1 MRVGKFSSVY
11 VVNSEIAKYTCGCNK
26 SEVCRFIDQS
36 RDSPV
41 LLALKFS
48 GQGVHSVI
56 PSVSPY

>member
-1 MRVGKFSSVY
+1 MRVEKYFSVD
-11 VVNSEIAKYTCGCNK
+11 VVNSELVKTTRSCHK

-48 GQGVHSVI
+48 GQGVHAVI
-56 PSVSPY
+56 PSVSP